1 MKRILCDESE
11 WISIWIANDR
21 HVLFMVKRKSRNTHP
36 NNKRMERITR
46 MDSGLLV
53 KIWYQSTE
61 AATEIYNIIYY
72 VTLKKTS
79 VWIRD
84 RTKRIIYDVRVWGCY
99 V

>member
-1 MKRILCDESE
+1 
-11 WISIWIANDR
+11 
-21 HVLFMVKRKSRNTHP
+21 
-36 NNKRMERITR
+36 MERITR

-72 VTLKKTS
+72 ATLKKTS